1 MSVKQ
6 KLNVKGLGEKCQDL
20 KDFLFGLSV
29 KEAAK
34 NISVFPSGPPEGTWL
49 WGGKMEKGQIK

>member
-34 NISVFPSGPPEGTWL
+34 NISVFPSGPPEGT
-49 WGGKMEKGQIK
+49 